1 MENKKMKNLRDQ
13 PLTETKR
20 YKIDVS
26 DIFGKSTA
34 QIITELKQS
43 HIIEYDRLKKLKEDH
58 KSKNIIRDQ
67 TNFLNEIKNKITARE
82 LILEKEN
89 LYNKI
94 YEKMKTLN
102 LRSCLI
108 MELWEQS
115 IFYTCE
121 ELTKMIN
128 WNTDQFNDWYEE
140 TL

>member
-58 KSKNIIRDQ
+58 KPKNIIRDQ
-67 TNFLNEIKNKITARE
+67 ENFLNEIKNKITQRG
-82 LILEKEN
+82 LILEKEEI
-89 LYNKI
+89 YNKI

-115 IFYTCE
+115 IFYKTE
-121 ELTKMIN
+121 ELRKMID
-128 WNTDQFNDWYEE
+128 WNTDQFNDWFEE

>member
-34 QIITELKQS
+34 QIIKELKEKHQ
-43 HIIEYDRLKKLKEDH
+43 ILYNQTIQLEQEIAH
-58 KSKNIIRDQ
+58 K
-67 TNFLNEIKNKITARE
+67 E
-82 LILEKEN
+82 LILEKEK
-89 LYNKI
+89 LYNQI
-94 YEKMKTLN
+94 HEKMKSLN
-102 LRSCLI
+102 IRSCVK

-115 IFYTCE
+115 IFYKTE
-121 ELTKMIN
+121 ELRKMID
-128 WNTDQFNDWYEE
+128 WNTDQFNDWFEE